1 MKIAKNISFCIII
14 SFIICCLS
22 NYIKSSFLSK
32 FLTENII
39 TLQVTLLAINTAT
52 LGLIASKIQEILDRN
67 PTIDF
72 EKTIKEMKFS
82 LTEQIVLIIISF
94 LSLVLLSNNEE
105 NIINFEYKKL
115 LLDTILLGALIYYI
129 DILRDTGK
137 AVFIVID
144 LINKINRNSKIS

>member
-72 EKTIKEMKFS
+72 EKTIK
-82 LTEQIVLIIISF
+82 V
-94 LSLVLLSNNEE
+94 
-105 NIINFEYKKL
+105 EYKKL

-144 LINKINRNSKIS
+144 LINKINRNSKNS